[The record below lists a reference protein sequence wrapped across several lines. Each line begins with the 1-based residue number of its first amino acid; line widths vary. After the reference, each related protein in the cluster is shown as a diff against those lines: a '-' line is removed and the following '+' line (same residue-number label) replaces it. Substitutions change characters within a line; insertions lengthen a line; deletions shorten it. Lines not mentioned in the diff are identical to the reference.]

1 MHTAADSPAYGRRE
15 SGFTLVELVVVL
27 AIAAAL
33 LAIAPMALQRYRE
46 SADYRGTLRTMAAG
60 LAEARHTA
68 VTGGRV
74 VAFSVDL
81 AARRF
86 GVEGRPARELP
97 ESLTVR
103 ATVADTELLDNVA
116 RIRFYP
122 GGNATGGSIE
132 LVRASGTGARLRT
145 DWLDG
150 RVSIEELFQ

>member
-1 MHTAADSPAYGRRE
+1 
-15 SGFTLVELVVVL
+15 VVL

-132 LVRASGTGARLRT
+132 LVRASGAGARLRT

>member
-1 MHTAADSPAYGRRE
+1 MHTTDGSPLWRARE

-60 LAEARHTA
+60 LAEARRAA

-81 AARRF
+81 DGRRF
-86 GVEGRPARELP
+86 GVEGQPARELP

-103 ATVADTELLDNVA
+103 ATVAETELLDNVA